1 MKTLLLILIQFP
13 LVGFLSAQNDNIPAN
28 KQKIIDLISQY
39 GQARVDKDTEALKN
53 ILVSEIDQLVSTGEW
68 RRGID
73 ESLAGML
80 RSSTRQPGS
89 RSLTVE
95 EVRFLSSECAIADA
109 RYVIKNS
116 DGTERRMWST
126 FVTVLQGN
134 EWKIAAIRNMLPRD

>member
-13 LVGFLSAQNDNIPAN
+13 LVGFLSAQNDNIHAN

-95 EVRFLSSECAIADA
+95 EVRFLSHSRCPLCD
-109 RYVIKNS
+109 
-116 DGTERRMWST
+116 
-126 FVTVLQGN
+126 
-134 EWKIAAIRNMLPRD
+134 